1 MDAAPQNS
9 TTPEQHWRL
18 LAQHLSEDV
27 DHWFDCQN
35 QIVLSIAVCFIG
47 LWILVM
53 GESNNWEMKKKILLT
68 RGMKN
73 TCEKIYIS
81 RLFLTEFCAT
91 LRKTGETSFSLKIIS
106 VREFLILLLV

>member
-27 DHWFDCQN
+27 DHWFDAQN

-53 GESNNWEMKKKILLT
+53 GERTLQVAWLAVGAVAGFYTWYLPV
-68 RGMKN
+68 
-73 TCEKIYIS
+73 
-81 RLFLTEFCAT
+81 TEWYLPVLASPEG
-91 LRKTGETSFSLKIIS
+91 LRITVAVLH
-106 VREFLILLLV
+106 VLVGAP